1 MQNDCSSANKKMNT
15 LDLSRLLS
23 HISFRIFLENIT
35 TFLNNAPENDEN
47 SRYLNSFLNISKN
60 EPELIE
66 YYDLEEVTTAPEI
79 IYPDPDT
86 LFNSKKKENF
96 KTIPNTSSTKLSNDA
111 GLGTDQN
118 SREHL
123 HLDGVGAG
131 DDMDNGVGGVGG
143 VGGGYQNM
151 LSIEDMKNEDLREHD
166 IIDNI
171 MYIYY
176 GSSVALRKSLGGSI
190 IIVGTVFA
198 LAAQILAV
206 IFTML
211 RNRFVDIITYNV

>member
-1 MQNDCSSANKKMNT
+1 M
-15 LDLSRLLS
+15 
-23 HISFRIFLENIT
+23 
-35 TFLNNAPENDEN
+35 
-47 SRYLNSFLNISKN
+47 
-60 EPELIE
+60 
-66 YYDLEEVTTAPEI
+66 TTAPEI

-86 LFNSKKKENF
+86 MFNSKKKENL
-96 KTIPNTSSTKLSNDA
+96 KTIPNMSSTKLNGDTASEFD
-111 GLGTDQN
+111 LN
-118 SREHL
+118 SREHVPS
-123 HLDGVGAG
+123 DGGKGV
-131 DDMDNGVGGVGG
+131 DDAVNGIGG
-143 VGGGYQNM
+143 VGGGFQNM
-151 LSIEDMKNEDLREHD
+151 LSIADMKNEDLREHD

-211 RNRFVDIITYNV
+211 RNR